1 MKKVIRLTES
11 NLVKIVQKILKES
24 QLITESSNPGKYTY
38 KKIQNSG
45 GKWSIEGT
53 VSNHYDNGKTMLFS
67 YYGGAKEINGQYTNI
82 NGKKVFAPVFEG
94 LGTLKLFGP
103 NGNPEYIYNGNF
115 SNNILNGKGT
125 VKHVWDDG
133 STTTHSGN
141 FVNGLLEGQGKI
153 IFSNGGSIYG
163 TFRRGNVNG
172 PVLLK
177 NNKGLN
183 VKANAINGNI
193 NGHIITTD
201 LIDLSPDEYNKKVK
215 TEGGIAQTLTMD
227 KKDKKSK
234 WYTYFGTDNKEDKAY
249 AYQKRNGI
257 WYSRLKSKWN
267 DEIEIGLSDP
277 KFKSSVDALNQAE
290 KDNRLKEFT
299 K

>member
-11 NLVKIVQKILKES
+11 NLVKIVQKIIKES
-24 QLITESSNPGKYTY
+24 QLITEAEASAKFTYT
-38 KKIQNSG
+38 KIQNSG
-45 GKWSIEGT
+45 GKWLIEGRVT
-53 VSNHYDNGKTMLFS
+53 DYLDDKQTKIFS
-67 YYGGAKEINGQYTNI
+67 YYGATKQFEGRFTTIK
-82 NGKKVFAPVFEG
+82 GKKSYAPVFQG

-103 NGNPEYIYNGNF
+103 NGKPENIFNGNF
-115 SNNILNGKGT
+115 SNNVLNGKGT
-125 VKHVWDDG
+125 EKYIRSDG
-133 STTTHSGN
+133 KTQAHSGN
-141 FVNGLLEGQGKI
+141 FVNGSLEGQGKI
-153 IFSNGGSIYG
+153 IWSDGSSVYG
-163 TFRRGNVNG
+163 TFRRGAANG

-193 NGHIITTD
+193 NGHLIMNE

-227 KKDKKSK
+227 HKDNKSK

-257 WYSRLKSKWN
+257 WYSRLKSKW
-267 DEIEIGLSDP
+267 DDRVEIGLSDP
-277 KFKSSVDALNQAE
+277 KFKKSVDALNQAE
-290 KDNRLKEFT
+290 TDNRLKEFT